1 MQAVLQG
8 FSLQPI
14 VHTKHPTYTLK
25 GMCEGTIVPRAHTPK
40 RAQLAIKTTTH
51 CRLTARAQ
59 RDSSLLR
66 FEPVGR

>member
-1 MQAVLQG
+1 
-8 FSLQPI
+8 
-14 VHTKHPTYTLK
+14 
-25 GMCEGTIVPRAHTPK
+25 MCEGTIVPRAHTPK